1 MSSTTTVSE
10 VMTAKVVT
18 VRPDQSL
25 AEAADVLADHGI
37 GAAPVVDGSGRLVGL
52 LRDEDLLISESRLHL
67 PTVIS
72 VLPGIDITLPGAA
85 RRYDEELQQAIAS
98 TVDGVMERTFV
109 SLPPDASLEDLATAM
124 HESEVTHVP
133 IVENGRVVGIAT
145 RGDIVRHLA
154 ATT

>member
-1 MSSTTTVSE
+1 MSSTPVSA
-10 VMTAKVVT
+10 VMTTNVVT

-25 AEAADVLADHGI
+25 AEAADVLSNHGI
-37 GAAPVVDGSGRLVGL
+37 GAVPVVDASGSLVGL
-52 LRDEDLLISESRLHL
+52 LRDEDLLISEARLHL

-72 VLPGIDITLPGAA
+72 ILPGIEITLPGAA
-85 RRYDEELQQAIAS
+85 KRYDDELKQAIAS
-98 TVDGVMERTFV
+98 TVDGVMERTFPT
-109 SLPPDASLEDLATAM
+109 LAPAATLEDLATLM

-133 IVENGRVVGIAT
+133 IVDNGKIVGIAT